1 MMTPYPCHCLVVLR
15 DEADK
20 EDPGRD
26 KQSDGWIGDTTHQA
40 SGRPENGGS
49 KHNPN
54 AHGAV
59 DARDF
64 DSSNLDIAR
73 FVACAI
79 KHPSTRNVIYNRKI
93 RSKGYS
99 GGLAVVHAYHG
110 PSPHTEHVHVDVE
123 MTVRQENDSRA
134 WGYYRGGGQGSGSAI
149 PARPVVVTHAS
160 SGGAGGMTK
169 MPTLRRNPSK
179 TLSAVKT
186 LQRALIRLGYSVG
199 RAGADGSYGTGTLAA
214 VRGFQ
219 RKYKLSVDGVVGP
232 KTWVALAQA
241 LLVKAGQS
249 ISIDGGF
256 GPKTAG
262 AVAAFQKAAKVTA
275 DSVVGPVTWTKLLTY
290 VKPTVKA

>member
-1 MMTPYPCHCLVVLR
+1 MTTPYPCHCLVVLR

-20 EDPGRD
+20 ENPGRD
-26 KQSDGWIGDTTHQA
+26 KRSDGWIGDTTHQA
-40 SGRPENGGS
+40 SGQPENGGS

-64 DSSNLDIAR
+64 DSSGLDVAR

-79 KHPSTRNVIYNRKI
+79 RHPSTRNVIYDRKI

-99 GGLAVVHAYHG
+99 GGLAVAHAYHG
-110 PSPHTEHVHVDVE
+110 PSPHTEHVHVDIE

-134 WGYYRGGGQGSGSAI
+134 WGYYRGGGQGGGTVI
-149 PARPVVVTHAS
+149 TPVVVVTKAG
-160 SGGAGGMTK
+160 GGAKGGMTK
-169 MPTLRRNPSK
+169 MPTLRRNPSVK
-179 TLSAVKT
+179 LSAVKT
-186 LQRALIRLGYSVG
+186 LQRALVRLGYSVG
-199 RAGADGSYGTGTLAA
+199 STGADGSFGNATLAA

-219 RKYKLSVDGVVGP
+219 RKCRLAVDGVVGP

-249 ISIDGGF
+249 IAVDGGF

-262 AVAAFQKAAKVTA
+262 AVAAFQKTVRITA
-275 DSVVGPVTWTKLLTY
+275 DSVVGPVTWTKLLTF
-290 VKPTVKA
+290 VRPAAKA

>member
-1 MMTPYPCHCLVVLR
+1 MTTPYPCHCLVVLR

-20 EDPGRD
+20 AHPGRD
-26 KQSDGWIGDTTHQA
+26 KRSDGWIGDQTHQ
-40 SGRPENGGS
+40 STGSPENGGS

-54 AHGAV
+54 RHGAV

-64 DSSNLDIAR
+64 DNSNIDIAR

-99 GGLAVVHAYHG
+99 GGLAVAHAYNG
-110 PSPHTEHVHVDVE
+110 PSPHTEHIHVDIE
-123 MTVRQENDSRA
+123 MTVGQENDSRA
-134 WGYYRGGGQGSGSAI
+134 WGYYTGGQGGGVVT
-149 PARPVVVTHAS
+149 PVVVVTHS
-160 SGGAGGMTK
+160 SSGAGGMTK
-169 MPTLRRNPSK
+169 MPTLRRNPSAK
-179 TLSAVKT
+179 LSSVKT
-186 LQRALIRLGYSVG
+186 LQRGLTRVGFSVG
-199 RAGADGSYGTGTLAA
+199 NAGADGSFGNGTLAA

-219 RKYKLSVDGVVGP
+219 RKYKLTVDGVVGP

-249 ISIDGGF
+249 ISVDGGF

-262 AVAAFQKAAKVTA
+262 AVAAFQKAVKITA

-290 VKPTVKA
+290 VKPAAKA